1 MNSFGL
7 GLILDFTDNASAGM
21 SSAAANL
28 KNLSDTADNVAGSL
42 GNSSMNMY
50 AVAQS
55 MVQVGTTASNA
66 GRSILNVFETM
77 GKKVIDTGNTMLSF
91 RMTLSALY
99 GDNGAEEKIKQIKQY
114 AATSVFQVKD
124 IMSTVTMM
132 KAVGIE
138 AMDNLS
144 SSSGKTT
151 QKLMDYASDL
161 AAMMPNMHNTYGTG
175 VQAAMGAFK
184 EYIAEGNAL
193 SLKRG
198 AGLDITSILGEKKGS
213 TMEERKQQVADL
225 IEKMGIA
232 GYTAKLAG
240 TPMQQ
245 LSNIQDVFFNTLSDI
260 ANSGA
265 FDKFCKLLSTASD
278 FIQGLTKDE
287 KRYTTITKLV
297 SDVVS
302 ALINPLQKLVNML
315 IKAANAFLDF
325 AGAHPVLAKLIAL
338 AATAVGILLML
349 SGTVLKFSGNIL
361 MLIVSIKALGGGA
374 SILKVIAAGFKVLG
388 STLLWVVALAFILYE
403 AYKHNLF
410 GLRDLVTKVT
420 NVFKVLFD
428 AISDGALSMENYDLA
443 KKMGILPFVE
453 AVLNAKYLLGTFFDG
468 IKTGL
473 ASFSGWLDK
482 FSSKLSGSS
491 GWLGKLGTELKKV
504 FNPESADKWNKVGEV
519 IGKVLAGIAVAVVV
533 VVSLVVKIVEV
544 IIAIVKVAVAVI
556 TVAIKIVVAIIKA
569 VIAVVKG
576 IIAVVEWVFNA
587 VVTVIHAIATAVMF
601 IVHIVVGIALAIY
614 NAVKSVIMFIV
625 DIVIDVINFIVGLF
639 ATIWK
644 ALVKFFTPIA
654 TWIYSNIIQPI
665 VNFVTMGW
673 NTLVQV
679 FTTIVT
685 WIYNNIIQPIVTF
698 IQTLWND
705 IVTVF
710 STLAN
715 WVYGNIIAPII
726 ALAQM
731 LWNGVTA
738 VIHSIWSTITSIFGT
753 IANWVYSNVIAPIV
767 TFFQGLWTDISGIV
781 NNVKDTIVSAF
792 TSAYDAVTGV
802 WAKISDF
809 FSKLFGE
816 VSDWV
821 AKITAK
827 GQSLTGLGGHT
838 PAAATGV
845 DSFVG
850 GLIQV
855 NEKGGELINL
865 PSGSSVIPHDKSI
878 EESMKKGVLLGTQTM
893 SLYAA
898 RASSPMSQNTA
909 ETESAGNDYSV
920 TFAAGSVVIQLANSS
935 DAELERAAD
944 KLMKII
950 ERKQQLKSMAQ
961 RQTRASLNVK

>member
-28 KNLSDTADNVAGSL
+28 KNLSDTADNVVNSMN
-42 GNSSMNMY
+42 NSSMNMY

-55 MVQVGTTASNA
+55 MLQVGTTASNA
-66 GRSILNVFETM
+66 GRSILSAFETV

-99 GDNGAEEKIKQIKQY
+99 GDKGAEEKIKQIKQY

-161 AAMMPNMHNTYGTG
+161 AAMMPNMRNTYGTG

-213 TMEERKQQVADL
+213 TMEKREQQIADL

-287 KRYTTITKLV
+287 KRYTTVTKLV

-302 ALINPLQKLVNML
+302 ALITPLQKLTNTL
-315 IKAANAFLDF
+315 IKGANAFLNW
-325 AGAHPVLAKLIAL
+325 AGAHPVLAKMIAL
-338 AATAVGILLML
+338 AAAAVGILLVL

-374 SILKVIAAGFKVLG
+374 SILKVIGAGFKALG
-388 STLLWVVALAFILYE
+388 STVLWVVAIAFIFYE
-403 AYKHNLF
+403 AWKHNLF
-410 GLRDLVTKVT
+410 GLRDLVTKVS
-420 NVFKVLFD
+420 NVFMILFD
-428 AISDGALSMENYDLA
+428 AITDETLSMENYNLA
-443 KKMGILPFVE
+443 EKMGILPFVE
-453 AVLNAKYLLGTFFDG
+453 AILNLKYLLSSFFTG

-473 ASFSGWLDK
+473 SFFSGWLDK

-491 GWLGKLGTELKKV
+491 GWLGKLGTQLKKV

-519 IGKVLAGIAVAVVV
+519 IGKVLAGIAVAVIV
-533 VVSLVVKIVEV
+533 VVSVVVEIVKV

-556 TVAIKIVVAIIKA
+556 TAAIKVIVAIIKA
-569 VIAVVKG
+569 VIVVVKA

-587 VVTVIHAIATAVMF
+587 VVTVIHAIGIAIMF
-601 IVHIVVGIALAIY
+601 IVHIVVAIAEAIY
-614 NAVKSVIMFIV
+614 NVVKTVIMFIV
-625 DIVIDVINFIVGLF
+625 NIVINVINFIVGLF
-639 ATIWK
+639 ATIWN
-644 ALVKFFTPIA
+644 ALVKFFTPKV
-654 TWIYSNIIQPI
+654 TWIYSNIIKPI
-665 VNFVTMGW
+665 VNFVTMVW
-673 NTLVQV
+673 NIIVQV
-679 FTTIVT
+679 FTTVVT

-698 IQTLWND
+698 IHTLWND

-710 STLAN
+710 STVAN

-726 ALAQM
+726 AFVQM
-731 LWNGVTA
+731 LRNGVVA
-738 VIHSIWSTITSIFGT
+738 VVHGIWSTIVSIFST
-753 IANWVYSNVIAPIV
+753 VANWVYSNVIAPILS
-767 TFFQGLWTDISGIV
+767 FFQGLWSGISGVV
-781 NNVKDTIVSAF
+781 NNVKSTIVSAF
-792 TSAYDAVTGV
+792 TSAYDAVTSV
-802 WAKISDF
+802 WSKISDF
-809 FSKLFGE
+809 FSKLFGK

-827 GQSLTGLGGHT
+827 GQKLTGLVGT

-845 DSFVG
+845 DNFVG

-935 DAELERAAD
+935 DAEMERAAD

-961 RQTRASLNVK
+961 RQTRASLNIK